1 MLDIIPHHDVSGRNV
16 KLSDLTAEV
25 LAVLDVGGTR
35 VTVISSTIGSST
47 VGSSTV
53 VSSTGRFVDRSVL
66 DRSVRRQIGSST
78 SRFVDWSFCR
88 LAVLSTSRFVECN
101 CERNLSNKI
110 S

>member
-53 VSSTGRFVDRSVL
+53 VSSTGRFVDRSV
-66 DRSVRRQIGSST
+66 RRQIGSST